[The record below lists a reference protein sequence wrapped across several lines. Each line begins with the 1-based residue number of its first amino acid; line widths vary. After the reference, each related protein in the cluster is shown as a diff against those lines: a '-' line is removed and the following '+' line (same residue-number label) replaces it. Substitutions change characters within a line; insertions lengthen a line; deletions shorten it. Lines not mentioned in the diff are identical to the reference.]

1 MSDVVKIIKL
11 QIGAGKANPS
21 PPIGPALGQHGLAIA
36 AFCQDFNNQT
46 QDYETGL
53 LLPVEISVFKDKT
66 YSIKI
71 KSPPAPVLIKKALNL
86 ESGSSAP
93 NRQKV
98 GKITLDQLIE
108 IANTKMQDLNAR
120 NLRSAVKIIA
130 GTAQSMGVLVE
141 EFDWESIDG
150 K

>member
-1 MSDVVKIIKL
+1 MSEVVSIIKL

-46 QDYETGL
+46 KDYEPGL
-53 LLPVEISVFKDKT
+53 LLPVEISVFKDRT
-66 YSIKI
+66 YAIKI
-71 KSPPAPVLIKKALNL
+71 KSPPAAVLIKKALNL
-86 ESGSSAP
+86 KSGSSTP
-93 NRQKV
+93 HSNKV
-98 GKITLDQLIE
+98 GEIKLEQLIE

-120 NLRSAVKIIA
+120 DLRSAVKIIA